1 MIFFKLGRKIILL
14 MLILSSLVFNSCSSN
29 DKLVETIDFSDWSI
43 DTHSK
48 NVDPDYSVVF
58 NQEEVLRFDIKIE
71 NENWITMQKDLYEN
85 LDSEDQRPAGDR
97 PKREKPFGDKPAPI
111 GGNPPDNKSD
121 MSDFDPVWVPCS
133 FNFNETEWYNVG
145 IRYKG
150 NSSLRSAYQNGIG
163 KLSFKLDFD
172 EFEDDYPELKNQ
184 RFYGFKQLNL
194 NNNFDDQ
201 SLMREKV
208 ASDLFREFGLVSAQT
223 TFCEV
228 YIDYGS
234 GSQYMGLYTLVE
246 EIDDTVL
253 ETQLGDDSGNIYKP
267 DGVSA
272 SFANGTFNE
281 NEMVKKNNEDEADY
295 SDVLALYNTLNSSLR
310 ITNPDQWRAD
320 LEAIFNVDDFIKW
333 LAANT
338 IMQNWD
344 TYGKMTHNYY
354 LYNNHNTN
362 LLNWIPWDNNESL
375 QDGKRG
381 GALSLDFVGIDD
393 SWPLI
398 RYLIDDS
405 IYNQIYEAYLGQFI
419 NEVFNTDIMIEKYND
434 YFEMIKDSAYEEEP
448 GFTFIGYDSKFDTA
462 VEELKLHVQS
472 RNMEV
477 LSYLK

>member
-1 MIFFKLGRKIILL
+1 MNIFKLGRRILIFILIISTTGF
-14 MLILSSLVFNSCSSN
+14 LSCHSN
-29 DKLVETIDFSDWSI
+29 ENQVEATDFSDWSN

-58 NQEEVLRFDIKIE
+58 NQDEVLRFDIEIDS
-71 NENWITMQKDLYEN
+71 ENWITMQKDLYEN
-85 LDSEDQRPAGDR
+85 LGSNVGRSTGDR
-97 PKREKPFGDKPAPI
+97 PQRGKPVREKTASNGVPLDKM
-111 GGNPPDNKSD
+111 SE
-121 MSDFDPVWVPCS
+121 MSDFDPVWVSCS
-133 FNFNETEWYNVG
+133 FNFNNTEWYNVG

-194 NNNFDDQ
+194 NNNYDDQ

-267 DGVSA
+267 DGMSA
-272 SFANGTFNE
+272 SFADGTFNDI
-281 NEMVKKNNEDEADY
+281 EMVKKNNEDEADY
-295 SDVLALYNTLNSSLR
+295 SDVQALYNVINSSLR
-310 ITNPDQWRAD
+310 ITNPDQWRAE
-320 LEAIFNVDDFIKW
+320 LGTIFNVDGFIKW

-354 LYNNHNTN
+354 LYNNHDTN

-375 QDGKRG
+375 QNGKRG
-381 GALSLDFVGIDD
+381 GALSLDFADIDEN
-393 SWPLI
+393 WPLI
-398 RYLIDDS
+398 RYLFDDS
-405 IYNQIYEAYLGQFI
+405 VYNQIYEEYLGQFI
-419 NEVFNTDIMIEKYND
+419 NEVLNTDIMIEKYND
-434 YFEMIKDSAYEEEP
+434 YFEMIKEYAYKEEP
-448 GFTFIGYDSKFDTA
+448 GFTFIVSDSKFDFA